1 MIQYP
6 SPLRVGDTIAVT
18 APSNGIV
25 GAESLERLDTVITYL
40 RAQGYKVLEG
50 SCLRQHRKCASG
62 SASERAAELM
72 RFLCDDNISAIIPP
86 TGGEL
91 AIETLPLLDF
101 DYLFSA
107 RPKWMLGFSDIS
119 TILLP
124 LTLLGGWATA
134 HGTTLMGLPPNQR
147 DVFASN
153 TLNVLRTNGG
163 ESCTQNSSTHY
174 LMPDFTTSP
183 ISFSTGLTR
192 WKPLGMAVDDEVRMK
207 GRLIGGCLGR
217 VTWLVGTRYGDV
229 PAFVAENQAD
239 GIILYLESGGLRAT
253 EFARAL
259 LSIKMNGWFDSLSGV
274 LIGRHSAPEGQQ
286 ADDLHFLDVM
296 SSTFEGLNCPVVFD
310 ADLGHT
316 QPQLT
321 LINGAIADIRVAGG
335 AAHISQRF
343 L

>member
-1 MIQYP
+1 
-6 SPLRVGDTIAVT
+6 
-18 APSNGIV
+18 
-25 GAESLERLDTVITYL
+25 
-40 RAQGYKVLEG
+40 
-50 SCLRQHRKCASG
+50 
-62 SASERAAELM
+62 M

-101 DYLFSA
+101 DYLLSA

-134 HGTTLMGLPPNQR
+134 HGATLMGLPPNQR

-192 WKPLGMAVDDEVRMK
+192 WKPLGMAADDEVRMK

-239 GIILYLESGGLRAT
+239 GVILYLESGGLRAT

-259 LSIKMNGWFDSLSGV
+259 LSIKMNGWFASLSGV

-296 SSTFEGLNCPVVFD
+296 SNTFEGLNCPVVFD